1 MRKINNGKR
10 DRVIADLRQR
20 IGTRA
25 VARKHNVSQS
35 FVSQLAR
42 TLPEDVRYDIQ
53 RRAGR
58 PSRISA
64 TTRRFLVRN
73 ITNGEVDNA
82 VQAQKLLADEL
93 GVRVS
98 PDRVRQILRQDGLS
112 AQKKV
117 KKPKLT
123 IRHRRLRM
131 EFVNKYRHWTI
142 DDWKR
147 VLWTD
152 ETKINRYGSDGTRW
166 VWRNTR
172 AGLQDRIIDETL
184 KHGGGSLIMWGCM
197 HWEGVGYI
205 SRIEGG
211 MDARLYVDILDE
223 CVPLTLDWYGI
234 DRENLIF
241 QHDNDPKHTAN
252 IAREYLKAQNFEI

>member
-152 ETKINRYGSDGTRW
+152 ETKINRYGSDGTR
-166 VWRNTR
+166 
-172 AGLQDRIIDETL
+172 
-184 KHGGGSLIMWGCM
+184 
-197 HWEGVGYI
+197 
-205 SRIEGG
+205 
-211 MDARLYVDILDE
+211 
-223 CVPLTLDWYGI
+223 
-234 DRENLIF
+234 
-241 QHDNDPKHTAN
+241 
-252 IAREYLKAQNFEI
+252 